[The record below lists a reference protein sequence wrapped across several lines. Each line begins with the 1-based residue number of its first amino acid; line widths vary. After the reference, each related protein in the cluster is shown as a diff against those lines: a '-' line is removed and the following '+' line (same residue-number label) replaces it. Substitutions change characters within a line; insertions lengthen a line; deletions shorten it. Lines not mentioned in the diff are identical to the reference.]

1 MHDNFLI
8 LQSLTD
14 FPVIAGADRFVFGM
28 IEDQASQQP
37 DKERD
42 RQEKAAARQKLLE
55 ERAAARQQR
64 VEVRLLAN
72 SYRQR

>member
-1 MHDNFLI
+1 M
-8 LQSLTD
+8 TD

-37 DKERD
+37 DKERE
-42 RQEKAAARQKLLE
+42 RQEKAAARQKLLD

-64 VEVRLLAN
+64 VEVRLLAIF
-72 SYRQR
+72 